1 MGFEFRCGTGLSE
14 FIMGRVRGGSEV
26 IVVSLWLS
34 PEVARELVELSKRAR
49 VTVITTND
57 SENRS
62 HMRALDELYSIETI
76 QDEEKRRK
84 ARILKITGLVMLL
97 LGPVLLA
104 LGINL
109 SAAGITT
116 GIGTA
121 VSAAGS
127 ILIMMGV
134 LICIVGVI
142 LLVIGS
148 NLAGSA
154 VRVVYVPRVSELVVL
169 DRNATKLHAKL
180 VVLPSE
186 GLVGIGSA
194 NLTSSGL
201 QSNAECWV
209 WLSSPEA
216 VETAMNFVDWL
227 LKQPR
232 QDLSSMAMPETTENE
247 LANLARAWVSTGTQ
261 PSPRGRGVNAKL
273 ISALID
279 IENVIPLPCPAR
291 ISHH

>member
-1 MGFEFRCGTGLSE
+1 MSFEFRCGTGLGE
-14 FIMGRVRGGSEV
+14 FVMGRVRGGSEV
-26 IVVSLWLS
+26 IVASPWLS
-34 PEVARELVELSKRAR
+34 SEVARELVELSKRAR

-57 SENRS
+57 AENRS
-62 HMRALDELYSIETI
+62 HVRALDELYSIETV

-84 ARILKITGLVMLL
+84 ARILKITGLVMLFL

-109 SAAGITT
+109 LAAGITT
-116 GIGTA
+116 GIGSA
-121 VSAAGS
+121 VSAAGTM
-127 ILIMMGV
+127 LIMMGV
-134 LICIVGVI
+134 LICIVGFI
-142 LLVIGS
+142 LLILGFV
-148 NLAGSA
+148 LANSA
-154 VRVVYVPRVSELVVL
+154 VHKVYVPRVSELVVL

-216 VETAMNFVDWL
+216 VETAMNFVDRL
-227 LKQPR
+227 LKQPKR
-232 QDLSSMAMPETTENE
+232 DLSSMAMPETAENE
-247 LANLARAWVSTGTQ
+247 LANLASAW
-261 PSPRGRGVNAKL
+261 
-273 ISALID
+273 ISAWYTTEPTRKRRKRKTHKRL
-279 IENVIPLPCPAR
+279 N
-291 ISHH
+291 

>member
-1 MGFEFRCGTGLSE
+1 
-14 FIMGRVRGGSEV
+14 
-26 IVVSLWLS
+26 
-34 PEVARELVELSKRAR
+34 
-49 VTVITTND
+49 
-57 SENRS
+57 
-62 HMRALDELYSIETI
+62 
-76 QDEEKRRK
+76 
-84 ARILKITGLVMLL
+84 MLFL

-109 SAAGITT
+109 LAAGITT
-116 GIGTA
+116 GIGSA
-121 VSAAGS
+121 VSVAGS
-127 ILIMMGV
+127 ILFMMGV

-142 LLVIGS
+142 LLVIGFV
-148 NLAGSA
+148 LANSA
-154 VRVVYVPRVSELVVL
+154 VHKVYVPRVSELVVL

-216 VETAMNFVDWL
+216 VETAMNFVDRL

-232 QDLSSMAMPETTENE
+232 QDLEVVH
-247 LANLARAWVSTGTQ
+247 R
-261 PSPRGRGVNAKL
+261 L
-273 ISALID
+273 ISSYA
-279 IENVIPLPCPAR
+279 E
-291 ISHH
+291 S